1 MNEIELYRQMMSKD
15 PSSQVFVYLAE
26 SLWEREMY
34 EEAIEICVNGLRLH
48 PHELR
53 ARVILGQS
61 YLRTG
66 ELDRAETELLKA
78 KEMLEINA
86 VAYKALAELHEV
98 KGEIDQATFYR
109 QLFERIHPAQVPE
122 PESEP
127 AETEIER
134 LPQEIEQ
141 EEEEVATNTIAELY
155 VEQGHLGKAIEVYR
169 RILSSGPEAEGVTE
183 RIAELEK
190 LMGKGQAVQTL
201 LSILQSWQSKLQD
214 RAASDITSPA
224 TEPTGIDPEKL
235 AALMQKY
242 VKRAETS

>member
-1 MNEIELYRQMMSKD
+1 MEKKNMLDGKRILIVDDEPDVL
-15 PSSQVFVYLAE
+15 E
-26 SLWEREMY
+26 SL
-34 EEAIEICVNGLRLH
+34 V
-48 PHELR
+48 
-53 ARVILGQS
+53 
-61 YLRTG
+61 
-66 ELDRAETELLKA
+66 ELLSMCQVTKASTFDEA

-122 PESEP
+122 PEGEP

-214 RAASDITSPA
+214 PVATGTPSPSV
-224 TEPTGIDPEKL
+224 EPTGIDPNKL
-235 AALMQKY
+235 AALLQNYLEKS
-242 VKRAETS
+242 RAS